1 MQIQQYKPHRAIVK
15 CNVSMYTQYTHT
27 HLPEPVAVGAV
38 LVLGGGRGAPPGVA
52 KGAALCVLSTGAH
65 LPLLQDTTEERQRVT
80 LLPTVTVTGAS
91 TAKGTIARRAKARA
105 TGATRGQKLFL
116 RCLLSFLNAVCEWK
130 LQNQSGSC
138 TSFPKPS
145 YYPIQHIYTFHSI

>member
-1 MQIQQYKPHRAIVK
+1 
-15 CNVSMYTQYTHT
+15 MYTQYTHT

-80 LLPTVTVTGAS
+80 LLPTVTVTEAS
-91 TAKGTIARRAKARA
+91 TAIGAIARRAIARA
-105 TGATRGQKLFL
+105 TGATRGKKLFL
-116 RCLLSFLNAVCEWK
+116 HAVLK
-130 LQNQSGSC
+130 AVSLPSSMQYVNGRYK
-138 TSFPKPS
+138 SFPKPS
-145 YYPIQHIYTFHSI
+145 YYTMQHISTFHSI